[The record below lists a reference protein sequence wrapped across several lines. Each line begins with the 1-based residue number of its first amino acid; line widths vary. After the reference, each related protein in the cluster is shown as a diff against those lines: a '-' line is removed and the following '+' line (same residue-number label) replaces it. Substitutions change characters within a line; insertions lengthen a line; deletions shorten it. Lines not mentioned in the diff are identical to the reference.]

1 MRSKRTGLLGL
12 VGLTAVIATAVA
24 AAAITPS
31 KPYAIG
37 IAEGYETKP
46 LLTVGDTVPETSN
59 PARQYQMVGIPDG
72 LGAHKGRGRT
82 TVLYMNHELG
92 FNVPSRT
99 TVGEPRDRGAVVSKY
114 ILDRRGNVVSGER
127 AYDEV
132 YLENTLVG
140 PAPTEVNTTRSFARF
155 CSASL
160 AGKKEG
166 FTTEIYFANEE
177 SGGANTFDG
186 LGGLAVAVVDNKA
199 YGLPKLGHFA
209 WENTLA
215 QPDPERR
222 QVVLMGMED
231 GPADL
236 NPANTNSQVYM
247 YVGTTVPGASSIL
260 SRNGLDNGKLYVL
273 APVNPAF
280 GSEETFTTGTIEVKW
295 VQVPNANATSDVQLE
310 AASDAVGAFRFA
322 RPEDGAFNKEQNDH
336 FVFVTTGGSTSPST
350 ANVLGRIYSLSLDED
365 NVLANAR
372 LTVEVNADQVI
383 AAGGDTALSP
393 DNIDT
398 SEDYLMVNEDGTAQ
412 SRPVMASKSRDGSI
426 WRFRIGDDRV
436 RGSSAVRVAELT
448 GKLGGRNDS
457 LPVGPGVWETT
468 GIIDAS
474 AFYGDDTWLFNVQ
487 AHPPTTSPPDTVEDG
502 QLLLMTRDDDKGKDK
517 DKDDETDDD

>member
-1 MRSKRTGLLGL
+1 MLFGL
-12 VGLTAVIATAVA
+12 VGLAAVIATAVA

-31 KPYAIG
+31 KPYAVG

-59 PARQYQMVGIPDG
+59 SARQYQMVGIPDG

-82 TVLYMNHELG
+82 TVLYLNHELG

-99 TVGEPRDRGAVVSKY
+99 TIGEPRDRGAVVSKY
-114 ILDRRGNVVSGER
+114 ILDRRGTVVSGER

-140 PAPTEVNTTRSFARF
+140 PAPTEANTTRSFARF

-160 AGKKEG
+160 AGKREG

-177 SGGANTFDG
+177 SSGASTFDG
-186 LGGLAVAVVDNKA
+186 LGGLAVAVVDNAA
-199 YGLPKLGHFA
+199 YALPKLGHFA

-215 QPDPERR
+215 QPDPARR

-231 GPADL
+231 GPSDL
-236 NPANTNSQVYM
+236 APANSNSQVYM
-247 YVGTTVPGASSIL
+247 YVGTRVPGASSIL

-273 APVNPAF
+273 VPVNPSF
-280 GSEETFTTGTIEVKW
+280 SSEETFTTGTIDVTW
-295 VQVPNANATSDVQLE
+295 VEVPNSSTTSDVQLE

-322 RPEDGAFNKEQNDH
+322 RPEDGAFNKRNDDH
-336 FVFVTTGGSTSPST
+336 FVFVTTGGSTSPAT
-350 ANVLGRIYSLSLDED
+350 ANVLGRIYSLNLDED
-365 NVLANAR
+365 DVLDTAT

-383 AAGGDTALSP
+383 AAGGDTAISP
-393 DNIDT
+393 DSLDT

-448 GKLGGRNDS
+448 GRLGGRNDS
-457 LPVGPGVWETT
+457 IPVGPGVWETT

-474 AFYGDDTWLFNVQ
+474 AFYGDNAWLFNVQ

-502 QLLLMTRDDDKGKDK
+502 QLLLMTQGDDDDSE
-517 DKDDETDDD
+517 DDEDDD

>member
-1 MRSKRTGLLGL
+1 MRSKRPLVVGL
-12 VGLTAVIATAVA
+12 VGLAAVITTAMA

-31 KPYAIG
+31 KPYAVG
-37 IAEGYETKP
+37 IAEGYETRP

-59 PARQYQMVGIPDG
+59 PTKQYQMVGIPDG
-72 LGAHKGRGRT
+72 LGAEKGRGRT

-99 TVGEPRDRGAVVSKY
+99 TLGQARDRGAVVSKY

-127 AYDEV
+127 AYDTV

-140 PAPTEVNTTRSFARF
+140 PAPTEANTTRSFARF

-160 AGKKEG
+160 AGRKEG
-166 FTTEIYFANEE
+166 FTTSIYFANEE
-177 SGGANTFDG
+177 SSGSSTFDG

-215 QPDPERR
+215 QPDPDRR

-231 GPADL
+231 GPSDL
-236 NPANTNSQVYM
+236 APANSNSQVYM
-247 YVGTTVPGASSIL
+247 YVGTRVPGASSIL

-280 GSEETFTTGTIEVKW
+280 ASEETFATGTIEVKW
-295 VQVPNANATSDVQLE
+295 AQVPNTTTTSDVQLE

-322 RPEDGAFNKEQNDH
+322 RPEDGAFNKENDDH
-336 FVFVTTGGSTSPST
+336 FVFVTTGGSTTPAT
-350 ANVLGRIYSLSLDED
+350 ANALGRIYSLNLDED
-365 NVLANAR
+365 NVLANAE

-383 AAGGDTALSP
+383 AAGGDTAISP
-393 DNIDT
+393 DNLDT
-398 SEDYLMVNEDGTAQ
+398 SEDYLVVNEDGTAQ
-412 SRPVMASKSRDGSI
+412 SRAVMAAKGRDGSI

-436 RGSSAVRVAELT
+436 RGSSGVRIAELT
-448 GKLGGRNDS
+448 GQAGGRNDNI
-457 LPVGPGVWETT
+457 PVAPGVWETT

-474 AFYGDDTWLFNVQ
+474 KFYGEDSWLFNVQ

-502 QLLLMTRDDDKGKDK
+502 QLLLLTQDEDD
-517 DKDDETDDD
+517 